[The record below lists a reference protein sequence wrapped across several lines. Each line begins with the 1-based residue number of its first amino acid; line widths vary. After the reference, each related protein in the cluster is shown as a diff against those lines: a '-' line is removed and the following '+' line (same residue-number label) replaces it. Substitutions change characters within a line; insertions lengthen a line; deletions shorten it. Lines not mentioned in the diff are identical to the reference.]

1 MMIEATNGMNVN
13 IAHTTADPSHQSQ
26 PEPGQVRR
34 ALPRRRQLLTFLLE
48 FVLVLGLALAALIPR
63 ILLALRLD
71 MVTDEVVYILGGKIY
86 LPLVQHWSIGA
97 TGWQYNYEHP
107 PLVKLLIGLS
117 VSLNGVLGH
126 PFGELFAARFPS
138 IIAGTLLIVAIYLL
152 GRGPFGRAIAYFAAL
167 CLAVSPWLAYF
178 SALAYLDMTMTML
191 ITVAYLLL
199 WHAIRRPWLYLVS
212 AFLLGLAADSKYTAV
227 LATPGIV
234 LFTLYYFFAIRW
246 YIPAGKRP
254 RIPWLEWLGSII
266 LAPLTFLAA
275 DPAIWPDP
283 VHLLQHSFDFELNHS
298 IRGHLT
304 FLAGQYSLHV
314 PQWAILYI
322 VIAKISASV
331 TIPAACFIIFAL
343 IQLVRFHLP
352 RSRISVA
359 EATSISFL
367 FIWLLTIL
375 GMFSLLNIVVGTHYH
390 LPMAAPV
397 ALAGAYGLAVLLG
410 YRRGLLFSSEKTQPQ
425 TADAH
430 HLAQAIVYKPHLN
443 PLAALM
449 LVLLAALLVT
459 PHLVG
464 LTTTYAAEGYTSEFF
479 PGENTVLQVAY
490 PGYREAVQW
499 LTAHTRVKGIVKVG
513 LIANAGTLTVDRD
526 GVGWFIYNSDLPAR
540 FKLVEAHPEDTS
552 FPYNYLVWPMHLVQ
566 RGDALPEPWR
576 SHIVHVIMG
585 GNTVYCYI
593 MAHSASSV
601 SP

>member
-1 MMIEATNGMNVN
+1 MNIN
-13 IAHTTADPSHQSQ
+13 LSHTSADPAHQSQ
-26 PEPGQVRR
+26 PEPEQVQRV
-34 ALPRRRQLLTFLLE
+34 LPRHRRLLAFLLE
-48 FVLVLGLALAALIPR
+48 FVLVLGLTLAALIPR

-86 LPLVQHWSIGA
+86 LPLIQHWSIGA
-97 TGWQYNYEHP
+97 REWQYNYEHP

-117 VSLNGVLGH
+117 VSVNELLGH
-126 PFGELFAARFPS
+126 PLGELFAARLPS
-138 IIAGTLLIVAIYLL
+138 VIAGTLLVIAIYLL

-167 CLAVSPWLAYF
+167 CLAVSPWLVYF

-212 AFLLGLAADSKYTAV
+212 AFLVGLAAASKYTAV
-227 LATPGIV
+227 LAIPGIV
-234 LFTLYYFFAIRW
+234 LFTLYYFFAVRW
-246 YIPAGKRP
+246 YIPAKKRP

-283 VHLLQHSFDFELNHS
+283 IHLLQHSFDFELNHS

-322 VIAKISASV
+322 VIAKMSASV

-352 RSRISVA
+352 RSNISVA

-375 GMFSLLNIVVGTHYH
+375 SMFSLLNIVVGTHYH
-390 LPMAAPV
+390 LPIATPV

-410 YRRGLLFSSEKTQPQ
+410 YRRGLLFTTEETQRH
-425 TADAH
+425 TSNTLHSAH
-430 HLAQAIVYKPHLN
+430 PIVYKPRFN
-443 PLAALM
+443 PLAALV
-449 LVLLAALLVT
+449 LVLLAGLLVT

-479 PGENTVLQVAY
+479 SSENQALQVAY
-490 PGYREAVQW
+490 PGYREAIQW
-499 LTAHTRVKGIVKVG
+499 LAAHTKGTEIVTVG
-513 LIANAGTLTVDRD
+513 LIANTGTLSVNRD

-540 FKLVEAHPEDTS
+540 FELVEAHPEDTS
-552 FPYNYLVWPMHLVQ
+552 FSYNYLVWPMHLVQ

-593 MAHSASSV
+593 MARSAGSV
-601 SP
+601 SRSRG

>member
-1 MMIEATNGMNVN
+1 MNVN
-13 IAHTTADPSHQSQ
+13 IDTTSVDEKHQPQ
-26 PEPGQVRR
+26 PELGKVTHT
-34 ALPRRRQLLTFLLE
+34 LPRRWQLLTFLLE
-48 FVLVLGLALAALIPR
+48 FTLVLGLTLAALVPR

-97 TGWQYNYEHP
+97 REWQYNYEHP

-117 VSLNGVLGH
+117 VSLNESLGH
-126 PFGELFAARFPS
+126 PLSELFAARLPS
-138 IIAGTLLIVAIYLL
+138 VIAGTLLIIAIYLL
-152 GRGPFGRAIAYFAAL
+152 GRGPFGRAIALCAAL
-167 CLAVSPWLAYF
+167 CLAVSPWLVYF

-199 WHAIRRPWLYLVS
+199 WYAVRRPWLYLVLAS
-212 AFLLGLAADSKYTAV
+212 LIGLAAASKYTAV
-227 LATPGIV
+227 LVVPGIM
-234 LFTLYYFFAIRW
+234 LFTFYYFFAIRW

-283 VHLLQHSFDFELNHS
+283 IHLLQHSFDFELNHS

-322 VIAKISASV
+322 VIAKISAAV
-331 TIPAACFIIFAL
+331 TIPAACFIIFTL
-343 IQLVRFHLP
+343 LRLVRFHLP
-352 RSRISVA
+352 GSKIPVA

-390 LPMAAPV
+390 LPMAPPV
-397 ALAGAYGLAVLLG
+397 ALAGAYGLAMLLG
-410 YRRGLLFSSEKTQPQ
+410 YRRDLLFTSEKTQLQ
-425 TADAH
+425 AADAQYVVQPI
-430 HLAQAIVYKPHLN
+430 AYKRRFN
-443 PLAALM
+443 PLAALV
-449 LVLLAALLVT
+449 LVLLAALLVM

-464 LTTTYAAEGYTSEFF
+464 LSTTYAAEGYTSEFF
-479 PGENTVLQVAY
+479 SGENTVLQVAY

-499 LTAHTRVKGIVKVG
+499 LAVHTRVKGIVKVG
-513 LIANAGTLTVDRD
+513 LIANAGTLSVDRD
-526 GVGWFIYNSDLPAR
+526 GVGWFIYNSDLPTR

-585 GNTVYCYI
+585 GNTIYCYI
-593 MAHSASSV
+593 MARSASSV

>member
-1 MMIEATNGMNVN
+1 MMSEAVSSMNVN
-13 IAHTTADPSHQSQ
+13 IGNTAVDTSHQSQ
-26 PEPGQVRR
+26 PESGQVRPS
-34 ALPRRRQLLTFLLE
+34 LPQYRRFLTFLLE
-48 FVLVLGLALAALIPR
+48 FVLVLGLALVALIPR

-86 LPLVQHWSIGA
+86 LPLIQHWSIGA
-97 TGWQYNYEHP
+97 RDWQYNYEHP

-126 PFGELFAARFPS
+126 PLGELFAARLPS

-167 CLAVSPWLAYF
+167 CLAVSPWLVYF

-212 AFLLGLAADSKYTAV
+212 AFLVGLAADSKYTAV
-227 LATPGIV
+227 LAIPGIV

-352 RSRISVA
+352 RSKISVA

-390 LPMAAPV
+390 LPIAPSV

-410 YRRGLLFSSEKTQPQ
+410 YRRGHLFTPEKTRPQ
-425 TADAH
+425 TADAQQ
-430 HLAQAIVYKPHLN
+430 LAQAIVYKPRLN
-443 PLAALM
+443 PLAALV
-449 LVLLAALLVT
+449 LVLLAALLVM

-499 LTAHTRVKGIVKVG
+499 LAAHTSGNGIVKVG
-513 LIANAGTLTVDRD
+513 LVANAGTLSVDRD

-566 RGDALPEPWR
+566 RGYALPEPWR

-585 GNTVYCYI
+585 GDTVYCYI